1 MGLAKLTSGRGF
13 KNFMG
18 KLYGLGASVVI
29 AGALFKILHWP
40 GANVMLIVGMLTESV
55 IFFFS
60 AFEKQHVEP
69 DWSLVYPE
77 LSEIYHGRG
86 YVTEDER
93 KQFLSQNSGGR
104 RISQGEIPMGIQ
116 QSGAIREL
124 DSLMEQANID
134 EATLKNLGEGFNK
147 LNNTVS
153 SLNDITSISDAG
165 RNLSNSLK
173 TAEQNTTGFSDN
185 LVKLNALYEE
195 QIRKTN
201 KQFEELADKMT
212 KLYEMQIQKTSKQTD
227 SVEVIQ
233 ESMKKFADSM
243 QDAAKFNEQ
252 YRVESAKLAENIA
265 NLNKVYGNMLSAFNF
280 KN

>member
-1 MGLAKLTSGRGF
+1 MGLAKLTSGKGF

-18 KLYGLGASVVI
+18 KLYGLGASIVI
-29 AGALFKILHWP
+29 LGALFKIIHLP
-40 GANVMLIVGMLTESV
+40 GANIMLIVGMCTEAI

-60 AFEKQHVEP
+60 AFETQHVEP

-86 YVTEDER
+86 YVTEEER
-93 KQFLSQNSGGR
+93 QKFVSENSGGGR
-104 RISQGEIPMGIQ
+104 RVAQGTTQVIH

-124 DSLMEQANID
+124 DTLMEQANID

-153 SLNDITSISDAG
+153 SLNDITSIGDAG
-165 RNLSNSLK
+165 KNLSNSLR
-173 TAEQNTTGFSDN
+173 TAEQKTAGFSDS

-195 QIRKTN
+195 QINRTN
-201 KQFEELADKMT
+201 KQFEELAEKMT

-227 SVEVIQ
+227 SAEAIQ
-233 ESMKKFADSM
+233 ESMKKFVDSM

-252 YRVESAKLAENIA
+252 YRIESAKLAENIA